1 MTFDP
6 DNEVDFSGR
15 SFLIV
20 DDFNGM
26 RTILRDI
33 LRSCGAQ
40 TKRIEMACNGREAI
54 KLLERE
60 KFDVV
65 LCDFNLG
72 PGKNGQNILEE
83 AKFRELIGPGCAWIM
98 ITAEKTSEVV
108 TGTAEFQPDTYLIK
122 PITEATLRTRLA
134 KIWAKKEAFSE
145 IDAALT
151 RHDPA
156 EAIRLCDERMQ
167 VDRANAADL
176 QRLKCQL
183 LMASGDLERARQG
196 YAQVLAVRD
205 TPWAKTGMA
214 KVLLQG
220 NDFSGAKKLLEEV
233 IRDNN
238 SFLEAYDVLA
248 KTLLAKGEA
257 EEAEQVL
264 ERATRLSPCSVLRQK
279 SLGEVALKLGKHDDA
294 ERAFRKSVTLG
305 EHSVLKTP
313 SAYLGLAKVCSAKQN
328 PDEALRVL
336 GTLNKTFDQEEVKL
350 KALAVEGQVH
360 QQSGNLEMAAKAVEE
375 LNQKMA
381 DGEIPTD
388 SETTMEVARLLLA
401 TGDRERAVSL
411 LQNEVKNSP
420 ENVALLSDING
431 IFSEANMAEEG
442 ARIVEVARQEAKEM
456 MNRGVLLARDGK
468 LEEAVE
474 WMRNARRVMPSN
486 IRVLFNFAHVSIA
499 HMQQNSFNSGLASE
513 VRSSLEEAN
522 TLAPG
527 DRRYTLQMAAL
538 AKLEA

>member
-6 DNEVDFSGR
+6 NNEADFSGKT
-15 SFLIV
+15 FLII
-20 DDFNGM
+20 DDFSGM

-40 TKRIEMACNGREAI
+40 TKDIEMASNGREAI

-83 AKFRELIGPGCAWIM
+83 AKFRELIGPSCAWIM

-108 TGTAEFQPDTYLIK
+108 TGAAEFQPDTYLIK

-134 KIWAKKEAFSE
+134 KIWAKKEAFSA

-156 EAIRLCDERMQ
+156 EAIRLCDEQMQ

-183 LMASGDLERARQG
+183 LMTSGDLERARQG

-233 IRDNN
+233 IRDN
-238 SFLEAYDVLA
+238 STFLEAYDVLA

-431 IFSEANMAEEG
+431 IFSDANMAEEG
-442 ARIVEVARQEAKEM
+442 AKIVEVARQEAMEM
-456 MNRGVLLARDGK
+456 MNRGALLARDGK

-499 HMQQNSFNSGLASE
+499 HMQQNGFNSGLASE

-522 TLAPG
+522 ALAPG

>member
-1 MTFDP
+1 
-6 DNEVDFSGR
+6 
-15 SFLIV
+15 
-20 DDFNGM
+20 
-26 RTILRDI
+26 
-33 LRSCGAQ
+33 
-40 TKRIEMACNGREAI
+40 
-54 KLLERE
+54 
-60 KFDVV
+60 
-65 LCDFNLG
+65 
-72 PGKNGQNILEE
+72 
-83 AKFRELIGPGCAWIM
+83 
-98 ITAEKTSEVV
+98 
-108 TGTAEFQPDTYLIK
+108 
-122 PITEATLRTRLA
+122 
-134 KIWAKKEAFSE
+134 
-145 IDAALT
+145 
-151 RHDPA
+151 
-156 EAIRLCDERMQ
+156 
-167 VDRANAADL
+167 
-176 QRLKCQL
+176 
-183 LMASGDLERARQG
+183 
-196 YAQVLAVRD
+196 
-205 TPWAKTGMA
+205 MA

-233 IRDNN
+233 IRDNS
-238 SFLEAYDVLA
+238 SFLEAYDLLA

-401 TGDRERAVSL
+401 TGDHERAVSM
-411 LQNEVKNSP
+411 LQKEIKNSP

-474 WMRNARRVMPSN
+474 SMRSARRIMPSN
-486 IRVLFNFAHVSIA
+486 VRMLFNFAHVGVA
-499 HMQQNSFNSGLASE
+499 YMQQNGFNSGLASE